1 MRSMHFVYMVRCADG
16 TLYTG
21 YTRDLERRTHIHNAG
36 RGAKYTAGRLPV
48 SLVYWELCG
57 SRSAALKREYQLKR
71 LERPKK
77 ELLAACGIG
86 FAPLNPEVKYMNLRD
101 KYNNAIQTAK
111 NFRMDGSAQ
120 ERDGKLYFSGTVTSE
135 AEKNAIWDAIKTV
148 PDWRNDVIADVK
160 VVPRPGVDAPVSS
173 MKTYTVKKGDTLSAI
188 AKEYL
193 GDAKEYMKIFNAN
206 KDQLTDPDKIQ
217 PGQVLKIPA
226 MDRQLT

>member
-1 MRSMHFVYMVRCADG
+1 
-16 TLYTG
+16 
-21 YTRDLERRTHIHNAG
+21 
-36 RGAKYTAGRLPV
+36 
-48 SLVYWELCG
+48 
-57 SRSAALKREYQLKR
+57 
-71 LERPKK
+71 
-77 ELLAACGIG
+77 
-86 FAPLNPEVKYMNLRD
+86 MNLRD

-120 ERDGKLYFSGTVTSE
+120 EREGKLYFTGTVGSE

-148 PDWRNDVIADVK
+148 PDWKNDVGADVK
-160 VVPRPGVDAPVSS
+160 VVPKPGVAAPVSS